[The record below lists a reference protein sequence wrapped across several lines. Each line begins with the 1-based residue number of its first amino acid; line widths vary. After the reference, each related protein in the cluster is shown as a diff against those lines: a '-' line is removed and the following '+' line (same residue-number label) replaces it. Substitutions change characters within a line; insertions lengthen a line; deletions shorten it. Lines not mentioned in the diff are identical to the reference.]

1 MINES
6 SEDMSRLNKN
16 FKKKSG
22 YSFDIIDMSN
32 RKALNYIK
40 KEWINKGKGIKGA
53 IAVCKEDDRLA
64 GYIYVKEKPIGN
76 IGPFM
81 VYKEYRGYGVSEL
94 LLKKAIN
101 DYKGKRLGVYADNE
115 IALRLYKKFG
125 FVIVNES
132 EDDEGNKYYIM
143 ELKSSIVREN
153 CMEILDESYFD
164 EDFLSD
170 LYNKPSAKG
179 VEDYL

>member
-32 RKALNYIK
+32 RKALDYIK

-53 IAVCKEDDRLA
+53 IAVCKEDDILA
-64 GYIYVKEKPIGN
+64 GYIYVKEKPVGNN

-81 VYKEYRGYGVSEL
+81 VYKEYRGYGASEL
-94 LLKKAIN
+94 LLKKAID
-101 DYKGKRLGVYADNE
+101 DYKGDTLGVYADNE

-125 FVIVNES
+125 FIVVKES
-132 EDDEGNKYYIM
+132 KEDEGNKYYIM
-143 ELKSSIVREN
+143 KLKSSVVREN
-153 CMEILDESYFD
+153 YTKILDESYFD
-164 EDFLSD
+164 EGFLSD
-170 LYNKPSAKG
+170 FYN
-179 VEDYL
+179 